1 MREEFAAAAPVV
13 APAITPAPAGS
24 RAAAV
29 TPATGAGSGGGS
41 MRFLTQVIVDLG
53 FAPRERVEAAML
65 AARDAGTTPDQM
77 LVDQGVITAEQ
88 RARAIAERLGLD
100 FLDLTQY
107 RLDMAAVNLLPADV
121 ARRCELVPVA
131 REGEDTLVIAM
142 ADPAN
147 VVAIDDVEIQTGM
160 NIQVAVATRE
170 DILAV
175 IANMTRLD
183 SAVTEVVDE
192 ESHLEVEMFD
202 VHDAATETPIVKLVN
217 ALLSQAVT
225 HGASD
230 VHFEAETRE
239 MRVRIRVDGVLEE
252 IARIPGRMV
261 PGVVSRIKI
270 MCELDISERRL
281 PQDGRV
287 GLNVDG
293 KQIDIRVVT
302 LPTVHGES
310 VVMRILDRSNVL
322 IDIPK
327 LGLDDF
333 SLGRL
338 ASATGHAHGSVLVT
352 GPTGSGKSTTLY
364 AVLNSLNTPDK
375 NIVTIEDPV
384 EYQLPGVT
392 QVAVNSRSGLTFATG
407 LRAMMRADPDII
419 MVGEIR
425 DRETA
430 QISIEAALTGHLLLS
445 TLHTNDAPSSITRLV
460 EMGIEPFLV
469 ASSVRCV
476 IAQRLARVLCTGCK
490 RPVTLEASVLAR
502 SGFHVE
508 HDIAGYEAG
517 GVPQVQRQRLQGP
530 RRHLRDH
537 ARLRRDPR
545 PGSAQRLVGPDHG
558 YGADRGDAHAPRGRL
573 REGQGGRHG
582 HRRSAPST
590 RRIGRRTQVT
600 TDPCRG
606 RFICQ
611 SLTSRTSSWRRSS
624 AAPRTSTSPPAR
636 RPASASAAASSR
648 WTASLFWVCLTPGR
662 SSTRS

>member
-1 MREEFAAAAPVV
+1 
-13 APAITPAPAGS
+13 
-24 RAAAV
+24 
-29 TPATGAGSGGGS
+29 
-41 MRFLTQVIVDLG
+41 
-53 FAPRERVEAAML
+53 
-65 AARDAGTTPDQM
+65 
-77 LVDQGVITAEQ
+77 
-88 RARAIAERLGLD
+88 
-100 FLDLTQY
+100 
-107 RLDMAAVNLLPADV
+107 
-121 ARRCELVPVA
+121 
-131 REGEDTLVIAM
+131 M

-160 NIQVAVATRE
+160 NVQVAVATRE

-183 SAVTEVVDE
+183 SAVTEVVE
-192 ESHLEVEMFD
+192 EDSHAEVEMFD

-230 VHFEAETRE
+230 VHFEAEARD

-252 IARIPGRMV
+252 IAKIPGRMV

-287 GLNVDG
+287 GLNVEG

-322 IDIPK
+322 IEIPK
-327 LGLDDF
+327 LGLDDY
-333 SLGRL
+333 SLQRL
-338 ASATGHAHGSVLVT
+338 RTATRHAHGSVLVT

-384 EYQLPGVT
+384 EYQLDGVT
-392 QVAVNSRSGLTFATG
+392 QVAVNPRSGLTFAAG

-445 TLHTNDAPSSITRLV
+445 TLHTNDAPSSITRLI
-460 EMGIEPFLV
+460 EMGIESFLV

-476 IAQRLARVLCTGCK
+476 VAQRLARVLCTGCK
-490 RPVTLEASVLAR
+490 RPVTLEADLLTRA
-502 SGFHVE
+502 GFNASHHIE
-508 HDIAGYEAG
+508 AFEAG
-517 GVPQVQRQRLQGP
+517 GCP
-530 RRHLRDH
+530 RCS
-537 ARLRRDPR
+537 
-545 PGSAQRLVGPDHG
+545 GSG
-558 YGADRGDAHAPRGRL
+558 YRGR
-573 REGQGGRHG
+573 
-582 HRRSAPST
+582 
-590 RRIGRRTQVT
+590 IGIYEIMPVSDTIR
-600 TDPCRG
+600 D
-606 RFICQ
+606 
-611 SLTSRTSSWRRSS
+611 L
-624 AAPRTSTSPPAR
+624 ALH
-636 RPASASAAASSR
+636 SASSDAIMD
-648 WTASLFWVCLTPGR
+648 TARAEGMRTLRADAFEKVKQGVTAVDEVLRVLGG
-662 SSTRS
+662 

>member
-1 MREEFAAAAPVV
+1 MREEFGATAPVIGTTL
-13 APAITPAPAGS
+13 APEPRGQQSP
-24 RAAAV
+24 AV
-29 TPATGAGSGGGS
+29 TPATGNGGGS
-41 MRFLTQVIVDLG
+41 VRFLTQVIVDLG

-65 AARDAGTTPDQM
+65 AARDADTTPDEL
-77 LVDQGVITAEQ
+77 LVAQGVITPEQ
-88 RARAIAERLGLD
+88 RARAVAERLGLD
-100 FLDLTQY
+100 FLDLSQY
-107 RLDMAAVNLLPADV
+107 RVDMAAISLLPPDV

-131 REGEDTLVIAM
+131 RTDNTLVVAM

-160 NIQVAVATRE
+160 KVQVAVATRE

-183 SAVTEVVDE
+183 TAVTEVVEE
-192 ESHLEVEMFD
+192 ESHAEVEVFD

-225 HGASD
+225 QGASD
-230 VHFEAETRE
+230 VHFEAGARE

-252 IARIPGRMV
+252 VAKIPGRMV

-287 GLNVDG
+287 GLTVDRR
-293 KQIDIRVVT
+293 QIDIRVVT

-322 IDIPK
+322 IEIPK

-333 SLGRL
+333 SLNRL
-338 ASATGHAHGSVLVT
+338 RTATDHAHGSVLVT

-384 EYQLPGVT
+384 EYQLDGVT
-392 QVAVNSRSGLTFATG
+392 QVAVNPRSGLTFAAG

-445 TLHTNDAPSSITRLV
+445 TLHTNNAPSSITRLV

-469 ASSVRCV
+469 SSSVRCV
-476 IAQRLARVLCTGCK
+476 IAQRLARVLCTNCK
-490 RPVTLEASVLAR
+490 KPITLESSVLAR
-502 SGFHVE
+502 SGFMIDHNIE
-508 HDIAGYEAG
+508 GYEAAG
-517 GVPQVQRQRLQGP
+517 CP
-530 RRHLRDH
+530 RCS
-537 ARLRRDPR
+537 
-545 PGSAQRLVGPDHG
+545 GSG
-558 YGADRGDAHAPRGRL
+558 YRGRVGIYEIMPISEAI
-573 REGQGGRHG
+573 R
-582 HRRSAPST
+582 
-590 RRIGRRTQVT
+590 
-600 TDPCRG
+600 D
-606 RFICQ
+606 
-611 SLTSRTSSWRRSS
+611 LTLH
-624 AAPRTSTSPPAR
+624 
-636 RPASASAAASSR
+636 SASADQIME
-648 WTASLFWVCLTPGR
+648 TARAEGMRTLREDAFEKVKDGVTAVDEILRVLGA
-662 SSTRS
+662 

>member
-1 MREEFAAAAPVV
+1 MREEFVAAAPVV
-13 APAITPAPAGS
+13 ASVLPPEPSGAMP
-24 RAAAV
+24 AAV
-29 TPATGAGSGGGS
+29 TPASGGGGS

-53 FAPRERVEAAML
+53 FAPRERVEAATL
-65 AARDAGTTPDQM
+65 AARDAGTTPDQL
-77 LVDQGVITAEQ
+77 LVDQGVITPEQ

-100 FLDLTQY
+100 FLDLSQY
-107 RLDMAAVNLLPADV
+107 RLDMAAVNLLPPDV

-131 REGEDTLVIAM
+131 RAGENTLVVAM

-160 NIQVAVATRE
+160 SIQVAVATRD

-175 IANMTRLD
+175 IANMVRLD
-183 SAVTEVVDE
+183 SSVTEVVE
-192 ESHLEVEMFD
+192 EDSLAEVEMFD

-287 GLNVDG
+287 GLNVDS

-322 IDIPK
+322 IEIPK

-338 ASATGHAHGSVLVT
+338 NAATGHAHGSVLVT

-384 EYQLPGVT
+384 EYQLDGVT
-392 QVAVNSRSGLTFATG
+392 QVAVNARSGLTFATG

-476 IAQRLARVLCTGCK
+476 IAQRLARLLCTGCK
-490 RPVTLEASVLAR
+490 KPVTLEASVLAR
-502 SGFHVE
+502 SGFHVD
-508 HDIAGYEAG
+508 HDISGYEAG
-517 GVPQVQRQRLQGP
+517 GCP
-530 RRHLRDH
+530 RCS
-537 ARLRRDPR
+537 
-545 PGSAQRLVGPDHG
+545 GSG
-558 YGADRGDAHAPRGRL
+558 YRGRVGIYEIMPVTDEIRDLALHSASSDKIMDTARAEGMRTL
-573 REGQGGRHG
+573 REDAFEKVRHG
-582 HRRSAPST
+582 
-590 RRIGRRTQVT
+590 VT
-600 TDPCRG
+600 SVDEVLRVLG
-606 RFICQ
+606 
-611 SLTSRTSSWRRSS
+611 
-624 AAPRTSTSPPAR
+624 A
-636 RPASASAAASSR
+636 
-648 WTASLFWVCLTPGR
+648 
-662 SSTRS
+662 